1 MPSTTVPCISKML
14 NTSWWRFGFFHLCVE
29 GFIDVHAIVLTVG
42 KRLSSPFPDEASWW
56 VGVDSAAE
64 EDSLLLVEAATYI
77 ADGLVNGEN
86 RFI

>member
-1 MPSTTVPCISKML
+1 M
-14 NTSWWRFGFFHLCVE
+14 GFFHLCVE
-29 GFIDVHAIVLTVG
+29 GFIDVNTIVLTVG

-86 RFI
+86 RFIEIWKEGKEGRSSC

>member
-1 MPSTTVPCISKML
+1 MYYRVPCISKRL
-14 NTSWWRFGFFHLCVE
+14 STSWWRFAFFHLCVE
-29 GFIDVHAIVLTVG
+29 GFIDVHTIVLTVG
-42 KRLSSPFPDEASWW
+42 KCLSSPFPDEASWW

-64 EDSLLLVEAATYI
+64 EDSLLLVKAATYI